1 MDGEGGRRFQI
12 DSDIGLD
19 GGGSLVVGDH
29 TVDDTGQGSHH
40 PVCEF
45 IGGVKR
51 IEVTHVFIMLET
63 YDLIGLIVSANVSL
77 MRGESYLNDVDD
89 HMVSV
94 GILYLRLI
102 TVRWQFC
109 TVAIQC

>member
-1 MDGEGGRRFQI
+1 MDGKAGLVIQI
-12 DSDIGLD
+12 DFDERSD
-19 GGGSLVVGDH
+19 GGGLFVVGDH

-40 PVCEF
+40 PVCKF

-51 IEVTHVFIMLET
+51 IEVTHVFIVLET

-94 GILYLRLI
+94 GILYLRLF
-102 TVRWQFC
+102 TVRWQF
-109 TVAIQC
+109 